1 MKISK
6 EILKITVLGGLLLV
20 VQVFAFTEPSV
31 APPGDNVPAP
41 LNVGNKWQDKA
52 QGLGLAGL
60 STQGLTAL
68 ATNAAYNV
76 GVGTISPAQ
85 KLHVV
90 GGKAQADDF
99 CLNSDPST
107 CLSAFYGPKLCVIG
121 EKVPAEDGGF
131 EEVINYYQPAPNF
144 WTENHCRNFIA
155 SIRGTAGSGA
165 IYALSCLQSDGK
177 VSYSTD
183 AFDRIGFGSLNRSRS
198 RASIPSPNCGW

>member
-1 MKISK
+1 MKNTLK
-6 EILKITVLGGLLLV
+6 EILKITVLGSALV
-20 VQVFAFTEPSV
+20 VVQAFAFSEPGTSAPGGSAV
-31 APPGDNVPAP
+31 API
-41 LNVGNKWQDKA
+41 NVGNVTQEKI
-52 QGLGLAGL
+52 GSLIVLGLR
-60 STQGLTAL
+60 SRWDTFL
-68 ATNAAYNV
+68 ATDGGNV
-76 GVGTISPAQ
+76 GICTMSPAT

-121 EKVPAEDGGF
+121 EKVSAEDGGF

-183 AFDRIGFGSLNRSRS
+183 AFDRICFGSLNRSRS
-198 RASIPSPNCGW
+198 RASIPSPNCGL

>member
-107 CLSAFYGPKLCVIG
+107 CLSAFYGPKLCII
-121 EKVPAEDGGF
+121 AEEASVSEGGT
-131 EEVINYYQPAPNF
+131 EIIIDDYQPAPNF
-144 WTENHCRNFIA
+144 WTPNHCVKFIQ
-155 SIRGTAGSGA
+155 SIMKER
-165 IYALSCLQSDGK
+165 YALGCLQSDGR
-177 VSYSTD
+177 VSYSAD
-183 AFDRIGFGSLNRSRS
+183 VFDRIQFGK
-198 RASIPSPNCGW
+198 ASPPYKSTGIPSPNCGW

>member
-107 CLSAFYGPKLCVIG
+107 CLSAFYGPKLCII
-121 EKVPAEDGGF
+121 AEEASVSEGGT
-131 EEVINYYQPAPNF
+131 EIIIDDYQPAPNF
-144 WTENHCRNFIA
+144 WTPNHCVKFIQ
-155 SIRGTAGSGA
+155 SIMKER
-165 IYALSCLQSDGK
+165 YALGCLQSDGR
-177 VSYSTD
+177 VSYSVD
-183 AFDRIGFGSLNRSRS
+183 VFDRIQFGKAGPPYKS
-198 RASIPSPNCGW
+198 AGIPSPNCGW

>member
-107 CLSAFYGPKLCVIG
+107 CLSAFYGPKLCII
-121 EKVPAEDGGF
+121 AEEASVSEGGT
-131 EEVINYYQPAPNF
+131 EIIIDDYQPAPNF
-144 WTENHCRNFIA
+144 WTPNHCAKFIQ
-155 SIRGTAGSGA
+155 SIMKER
-165 IYALSCLQSDGK
+165 YALGCLQSDGR
-177 VSYSTD
+177 VSYSAD
-183 AFDRIGFGSLNRSRS
+183 VFDRIPFGK
-198 RASIPSPNCGW
+198 ASPPYKSAGIPSPNCGW

>member
-107 CLSAFYGPKLCVIG
+107 CLSAFYGPKLCIIAESVSVSEGG
-121 EKVPAEDGGF
+121 ESIE
-131 EEVINYYQPAPNF
+131 INDYQPAPNF
-144 WTENHCRNFIA
+144 WTPNHCVNFIN
-155 SIRGTAGSGA
+155 SISGDK
-165 IYALSCLQSDGK
+165 YALGCLQSNGK
-177 VSYSTD
+177 VSYGLD
-183 AFDRIGFGSLNRSRS
+183 GFDRVVFGSSRPYK
-198 RASIPSPNCGW
+198 RAGIPSPNCGW

>member
-107 CLSAFYGPKLCVIG
+107 CLSAFYGPKLCII
-121 EKVPAEDGGF
+121 AEEASVSEGGT
-131 EEVINYYQPAPNF
+131 EIIIDDYQPAPNF
-144 WTENHCRNFIA
+144 WTPNHCVKFIQ
-155 SIRGTAGSGA
+155 SIMKER
-165 IYALSCLQSDGK
+165 YALGCLQSDGR
-177 VSYSTD
+177 VSYNTD
-183 AFDRIGFGSLNRSRS
+183 VFDRIQFGK
-198 RASIPSPNCGW
+198 ASPPYKSTGIPSPNCGW

>member
-1 MKISK
+1 MKISR
-6 EILKITVLGGLLLV
+6 EILKITIVGGILLV
-20 VQVFAFTEPSV
+20 VQAFAFTEPSV

-41 LNVGNKWQDKA
+41 LNVGDKWQDKA

-76 GVGTISPAQ
+76 GVGTISPTQ

-107 CLSAFYGPKLCVIG
+107 CLSAFYGPKLCII
-121 EKVPAEDGGF
+121 AEEASVSEGGT
-131 EEVINYYQPAPNF
+131 EIIIDDYQPAPNF
-144 WTENHCRNFIA
+144 WTPNHCVKFIQ
-155 SIRGTAGSGA
+155 SIMKER
-165 IYALSCLQSDGK
+165 YALGCLQSDGR
-177 VSYSTD
+177 VSYSAD
-183 AFDRIGFGSLNRSRS
+183 VFDRIPFGK
-198 RASIPSPNCGW
+198 ASPPYKSAGIPSPNCGW